1 MYFLL
6 NHAILKN
13 SSKNGLIFKNEEM
26 QLKLIDTLGKVSRNE
41 FVSLECKTLNEETI
55 NLVKEIV
62 GVSDFFKKLTKLES
76 ERREKK
82 SEQKA
87 NLAILAV
94 TDQKAYLD
102 AKRKKVKT

>member
-1 MYFLL
+1 LL
-6 NHAILKN
+6 NNSIIKN
-13 SSKNGLIFKNEEM
+13 SEKNGLLFKNEPL
-26 QLKLIDTLGKVSRNE
+26 QIKLIDALGKVSRNE

-62 GVSDFFKKLTKLES
+62 GVSDFFKKLTRLES
-76 ERREKK
+76 DRREKK

-102 AKRKKVKT
+102 TKKKKVKTQ